1 MIRNKRNALL
11 QVGKYKMYSH
21 LTTEQYE
28 NHVFLLSR
36 DHHLQYVFTEFSLQ
50 MLRKK
55 TMNI

>member
-11 QVGKYKMYSH
+11 QVGEYKMYSH

-36 DHHLQYVFTEFSLQ
+36 DHHL
-50 MLRKK
+50 
-55 TMNI
+55 